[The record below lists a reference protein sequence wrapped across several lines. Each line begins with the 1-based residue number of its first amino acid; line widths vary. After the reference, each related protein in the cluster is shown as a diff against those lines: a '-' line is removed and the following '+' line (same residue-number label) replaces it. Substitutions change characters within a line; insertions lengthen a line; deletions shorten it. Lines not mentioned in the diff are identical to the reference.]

1 MGLGF
6 RAEGPGRA
14 FEGLGGRLELSVQGV
29 GLGRKT
35 LKLKPGHNPYALIV
49 SIVDKPANSQYT
61 YPGSV

>member
-1 MGLGF
+1 MF
-6 RAEGPGRA
+6 T
-14 FEGLGGRLELSVQGV
+14 LEACVSVLHGEIVGLSVQGV

-49 SIVDKPANSQYT
+49 SIVDKPANSKYT